1 MLKALETLASVNVE
15 VLGGKLISIRIDGT
29 SVSTIQELV
38 RLIR

>member
-15 VLGGKLISIRIDGT
+15 VLGSKLISIKVDGT

-38 RLIR
+38 